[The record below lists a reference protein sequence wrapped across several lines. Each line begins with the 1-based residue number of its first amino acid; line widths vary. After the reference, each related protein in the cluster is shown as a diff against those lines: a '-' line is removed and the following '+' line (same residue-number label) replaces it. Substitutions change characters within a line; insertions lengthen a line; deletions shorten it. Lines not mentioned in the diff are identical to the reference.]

1 MARQAPQI
9 CPFGKS
15 LMKRINIELTAQELE
30 LALKL
35 AKAAGYDSIEEFIR
49 FTLRAE
55 ASKSATTDGSPQR
68 NRVKRIDGE
77 LRRLRNELRGFLAE
91 SSLIGDASALASGS
105 THPQAATQLQLSL
118 KIGSDGQ
125 QTAPTQPDSAPKE
138 IGGQGSH
145 QPTSQGI
152 QLGYDRRAPGFKF
165 NPEDELEDMAGAAF
179 KNSPQLGAGSG
190 TTNAA
195 TPAASEP
202 QSVFGPDYPIEELVD
217 DEPGSDPPVISAS
230 VPLTGLG
237 IPKPPPNAS
246 RFAGVNIG
254 AFFAGTVANLADELV
269 ASASDATPTQDG
281 NESADNSNS
290 NPLAATPDSQ
300 PVSITKVGGERKSA
314 NSDQGDVANEVLLG
328 DTDDRNTEESQKAS
342 GENVSGE
349 SVWPDQIK
357 SSGISGNL
365 PPRKR
370 KS

>member
-1 MARQAPQI
+1 
-9 CPFGKS
+9 
-15 LMKRINIELTAQELE
+15 MKRINIELTAQELE
-30 LALKL
+30 LALRL

-55 ASKSATTDGSPQR
+55 ASKSSTTDSSPQR

-91 SSLIGDASALASGS
+91 SSLSGDVSPLASGS
-105 THPQAATQLQLSL
+105 TPHAATQLQLSL

-125 QTAPTQPDSAPKE
+125 QATPTHPDNAPKE
-138 IGGQGSH
+138 NGGQGLH

-195 TPAASEP
+195 TPAATEP
-202 QSVFGPDYPIEELVD
+202 HSVFGPDYPIEELVD
-217 DEPGSDPPVISAS
+217 DEPPADPPIISAS
-230 VPLTGLG
+230 IPLTGLG
-237 IPKPPPNAS
+237 IPQPPPNAS

-269 ASASDATPTQDG
+269 ASASDATTTQDG
-281 NESADNSNS
+281 NESMMDTNSNQ
-290 NPLAATPDSQ
+290 LAVTPDSQ
-300 PVSITKVGGERKSA
+300 PVSITKVGGERKPA
-314 NSDQGDVANEVLLG
+314 DSDEGNVANEVLLG
-328 DTDDRNTEESQKAS
+328 GTDDRNEEESRKAN
-342 GENVSGE
+342 GEGVSGE
-349 SVWPDQIK
+349 TVKPDQIK